1 MKKKIIA
8 AAAAAMIAVSSL
20 SSVAYAEEDTSLIM
34 DMDNPFSGCYE
45 KQDDG
50 TWKITDRCLRLM
62 NMALD
67 EDDAE
72 FYFHLT
78 FSKKLDNAMIVF
90 RFFEGDKE
98 YSYTEDMM
106 KLDGRTEIYLP
117 VSHIAQCIND
127 NTEGGNVDFH
137 KIDYGTMDPGV
148 LADKLTD
155 VEITAKDGSEDS
167 EYSIFQSGVWA
178 VYNTDKDG
186 NYKPEDF
193 WGYYIFNDE
202 TSGRTVIEKS
212 GLPFGCE
219 QKGKN
224 ITFHMGGADDTT
236 EAVFDQREDGSLY
249 GTIDYD
255 GEQRTYRFVKVRF
268 ADPETFDPDAPLF
281 RGVWG
286 LYFDEGAEVYGDG
299 ALGYLIVHDK
309 DNAVLAT
316 SDHIKV
322 TDAELD
328 QTFSMFNM
336 SYTGTDE
343 NDKFSLKYDADGD
356 FIFEQE
362 GMELRFSYDAGLDPD
377 TFELADESEL
387 YREWMLPDPAAQ
399 LMDASGTAGGNVGL
413 TINYVFPL
421 DKGFDVSFK
430 FKTSDGKKKT
440 YRINSDKALNTDTI
454 YIRVRDLLE
463 AAGVKAD
470 DVTELTIRNNMD
482 TDIVWI
488 DFTTGSHE
496 YAEIVPKGVVHPAEV
511 SGETETNPATGVD
524 GMAALAAVSGI
535 SALAALLS
543 RKRK

>member
-8 AAAAAMIAVSSL
+8 TAAAAIMAVTSL
-20 SSVAYAEEDTSLIM
+20 SSVAYAEDPAVQM
-34 DMDNPFSGCYE
+34 MGMDNPFAGCYE
-45 KQDDG
+45 KLEDG
-50 TWKITDRCLRLM
+50 TWKITDRCLKLV
-62 NMALD
+62 NMALADD
-67 EDDAE
+67 EAE
-72 FYFHLT
+72 FYIHFT
-78 FSKKLDNAMIVF
+78 FSEKLNSAMINF
-90 RFFEGDKE
+90 KFFEGKNE
-98 YSYTEDMM
+98 YGYVEDMM
-106 KLDGRTEIYLP
+106 KLDGRRDIYLS
-117 VSHIAQCIND
+117 VSHIVACTIENSGKAD
-127 NTEGGNVDFH
+127 LDFS
-137 KIDYGTMDPGV
+137 KIEYGIMDLGV
-148 LADKLTD
+148 YSDKLTD
-155 VEITAKDGSEDS
+155 VEITAKDGTEDT

-219 QKGKN
+219 QKGRN

-255 GEQRTYRFVKVRF
+255 GEQRTYRFIKVRF

-463 AAGVKAD
+463 AAGVNAD

-496 YAEIVPKGVVHPAEV
+496 YAEIVPKGISRTASVEA
-511 SGETETNPATGVD
+511 ETETNPATGSE
-524 GMAALAAVSGI
+524 GFAALAAVSGV
-535 SALAALLS
+535 SALAALAF